1 MGELSQMLSFDS
13 VGDDE
18 FDVTL
23 DLTPAAAAP
32 AAARNG
38 VAAAQPPRAA
48 AARKPRYF
56 VLKSVTPANIE
67 QSLEKGIWAT
77 QVRGRWR
84 LQPLLV
90 AL

>member
-13 VGDDE
+13 VGDED
-18 FDVTL
+18 FDVML
-23 DLTPAAAAP
+23 DLASTAKAPASTGNGVGAAP
-32 AAARNG
+32 PQR
-38 VAAAQPPRAA
+38 PA

-67 QSLEKGIWAT
+67 QSLDKGIWAT
-77 QVRGRWR
+77 QVRGRWHA
-84 LQPLLV
+84 QPLLA